1 MLTREEALSLVK
13 KNVAKRNFVYHMF
26 AVEAIMK
33 RVAKHFGE
41 DEHLW
46 ELTGLLHDIDYGKT
60 ENTPEKHALLAEEI
74 LKDSVLPNE
83 LVRAIKAH
91 NYQYTQIKPESRM
104 EKALIASD
112 AISGLLVA
120 CALVMPS
127 KKLADVN
134 VETVTKKFK
143 AKDFARGVD
152 RERILFCEE
161 IGISREKFFEIA
173 LDGLKNVSSEIGL

>member
-1 MLTREEALSLVK
+1 MLTREEALNLVK
-13 KNVAKRNFVYHMF
+13 KNVTKRNFVYHML

-33 RVAKHFGE
+33 SVAKHFGE
-41 DEHLW
+41 DEYLW
-46 ELTGLLHDIDYGKT
+46 GLTGLLHDIDYGKT
-60 ENTPEKHALLAEEI
+60 EGTPEKHALLAEEI
-74 LKDSVLPNE
+74 LKEYVLPDE

-91 NYQYTQIKPESRM
+91 NYQYTHIKPETRM

-127 KKLADVN
+127 KKLEDVN
-134 VETVTKKFK
+134 VETVIKKFK

-152 RERILFCEE
+152 RERILVCEQ

-173 LDGLKNVSSEIGL
+173 LNGLKEVSSEIGL